1 MILGCGYVGRQVAQE
16 WLSQGL
22 NVTVTTT
29 TAAKVS
35 ELAAIHNG
43 NRHPTALVL
52 QGNDA
57 AALASLLA
65 GQDTVLVSVAS
76 QGKRTYQDTYLATAQ
91 TLAQVL
97 PQTSVRQVIYTGS
110 FGVYGNHGGHWVTEE
125 TAIAPTTENSQIMA
139 DAEHCLLTI
148 ASEQQSVCVLRLGG
162 IYGPGRELLKIFRR
176 RSGTTMDSDGK
187 DPSNW
192 VHLDDIV
199 GAIDFARTHRLNGI
213 YNLVQDTILSRRDL
227 LDRLFQTYNL
237 AGVEWNPQVEGRR
250 SHSVKVS
257 NQKLKDAG
265 YSFIHT
271 DFWMPSTYTL
281 PNA

>member
-1 MILGCGYVGRQVAQE
+1 
-16 WLSQGL
+16 
-22 NVTVTTT
+22 
-29 TAAKVS
+29 
-35 ELAAIHNG
+35 
-43 NRHPTALVL
+43 
-52 QGNDA
+52 
-57 AALASLLA
+57 
-65 GQDTVLVSVAS
+65 
-76 QGKRTYQDTYLATAQ
+76 
-91 TLAQVL
+91 
-97 PQTSVRQVIYTGS
+97 
-110 FGVYGNHGGHWVTEE
+110 
-125 TAIAPTTENSQIMA
+125 MA
-139 DAEHCLLTI
+139 DAEQCLLSI

-176 RSGTTMDSDGK
+176 RSGTTMDGDGK

-227 LDRLFQTYNL
+227 LDCLFQTYDL
-237 AGVEWNPQVEGRR
+237 PGVEWNPQVAGGR

-271 DFWMPSTYTL
+271 DFWMPSDYTL